1 MDEKLARELIAAMQ
15 DLSRQLAK
23 ITEPLRAKAVS
34 DIAKSRRIDKLEAIL
49 QKTAGKPMTAS
60 EICRALRSVNA
71 KTRKQVI
78 DQCVADGRLTV
89 ESVTIAS
96 DTNGCKRARVYR
108 WTGEQVKNSEG
119 NTLETAGKFPEQQ
132 AG

>member
-15 DLSRQLAK
+15 ELSRQLAR

-34 DIAKSRRIDKLEAIL
+34 DIAKSRRLDKLEAIL

-78 DQCVADGRLTV
+78 DQCVSDGRLSV
-89 ESVTIAS
+89 EVVTIAS
-96 DTNGCKRARVYR
+96 GTNGCKRARVYR
-108 WTGEQVKNSEG
+108 WTGEQAKNSEEH
-119 NTLETAGKFPEQQ
+119 TLETAGKFPEQ
-132 AG
+132 